1 MAAKLWVILQWFM
14 RLCCDHSSSNTTLQT
29 FSTMFQYLFPAC
41 FATETELIARHF
53 HGFNQH
59 AGSCEPIIRLASKN
73 LMFMRR
79 DRAREGPKPTVLNI
93 VETHPQVRDQSQLI
107 ADLLRQLPLLHHA
120 TTYIISLGGPPF
132 PFVRFVVR
140 PVVHPS
146 LHPSKAKNGK
156 RRTTHGGGSTSAH
169 KA

>member
-1 MAAKLWVILQWFM
+1 LQLRLSYRKVVGWVNQDI
-14 RLCCDHSSSNTTLQT
+14 
-29 FSTMFQYLFPAC
+29 
-41 FATETELIARHF
+41 LIARHF